1 MAISRLF
8 ARPMLASMFVVGGLD
23 SVRNAAAKA
32 DAAAPVTQRV
42 APLLQ
47 RVVPQLPSDPATLVR
62 LNGAVQVAAG
72 LGLATGKAPR
82 LSAALLAATL
92 VPTTAAG
99 HRFWEKSDPAERA
112 QQRVHFFKNVSM
124 LGGLVIASGDTEG
137 QPGIL
142 WRTRRAA
149 KDARREARHLARSA
163 RREAALAKAKVT

>member
-8 ARPMLASMFVVGGLD
+8 ARPMLASMFIVGGID
-23 SVRNAAAKA
+23 SVRNAAKKA
-32 DAAAPVTQRV
+32 DAAEPVTDKL

-47 RVVPQLPSDPATLVR
+47 RVVPQLPSDPTALVR
-62 LNGAVQVAAG
+62 LNGLAQIAAG
-72 LGLATGKAPR
+72 IGLASGKAPR
-82 LSAALLAATL
+82 ISAAVLAATL

-124 LGGLVIASGDTEG
+124 LGGLIIASGDTEG

-163 RREAALAKAKVT
+163 RREAALRKAKVS

>member
-8 ARPMLASMFVVGGLD
+8 ARPMLASMFIVGGID
-23 SVRNAAAKA
+23 SVRNAGKKAGAAE
-32 DAAAPVTQRV
+32 PVTDRLV
-42 APLLQ
+42 PLLQ
-47 RVVPQLPSDPATLVR
+47 RLVPQLPSDPATLVR
-62 LNGAVQVAAG
+62 LNGVAQVAAG
-72 LGLATGKAPR
+72 LGLASGKAPR
-82 LSAALLAATL
+82 ISAAVLAATL

-112 QQRVHFFKNVSM
+112 AQRVHFFKNVSM
-124 LGGLVIASGDTEG
+124 LGGLIIASGDTEG

-149 KDARREARHLARSA
+149 KDARREAKHLARSA